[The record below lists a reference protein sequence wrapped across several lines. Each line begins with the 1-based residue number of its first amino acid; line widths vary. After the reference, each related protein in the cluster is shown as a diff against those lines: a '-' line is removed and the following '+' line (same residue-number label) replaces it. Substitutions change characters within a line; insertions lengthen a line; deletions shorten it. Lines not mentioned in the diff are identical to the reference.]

1 MEDKLNKDILW
12 VEQYRPSTIDD
23 LVLPEN
29 IKGTFRE
36 IISQDKIPNLIL
48 SGSAGVGKTSAAMV
62 LCKALN
68 CDYIIVNGSDE
79 GRLIETLRNKL
90 TQYCSSV
97 SMSGG
102 RKVVIMDEADYMTP
116 DSVQPAMRGFM
127 EKFSSNCSFIFT
139 CNFKNRIIEPIHSRC
154 AVIDYRIT
162 DTDKQKLAAEFMNRC
177 ITILTDNNIEYD
189 GNVVAELIMKHLPD
203 FRRVLNELQRYS
215 VSGNIDSGILL
226 NISDAN
232 MKELIECLKSK
243 NFKGVRTWV
252 VDNIDNDPQK
262 IFRKIYDHLYTSAD
276 PNTIPQ
282 IILHIAEYQYKSA
295 FVADQEINLMACLV
309 EIMTNAKFK

>member
-1 MEDKLNKDILW
+1 MNKDILW
-12 VEQYRPSTIDD
+12 VERYRPSTVEELILSESIKTTFD
-23 LVLPEN
+23 EI
-29 IKGTFRE
+29 IKG
-36 IISQDKIPNLIL
+36 DKIPNLIL
-48 SGSAGVGKTSAAMV
+48 SGSSGTGKTSAAVV

-154 AVIDYRIT
+154 AVIDYST
-162 DTDKQKLAAEFMNRC
+162 ADPKQMCGEFMLRC
-177 ITILTDNNIEYD
+177 NSILEKEGIQYEPK
-189 GNVVAELIMKHLPD
+189 VVAELIKKHFPD

-215 VSGNIDSGILL
+215 VSGIIDSGILV

-232 MKELIECLKSK
+232 MNELADVLKTK
-243 NFKGVRTWV
+243 NFKGVRSWV
-252 VDNIDNDPQK
+252 VSNLDNDPQK
-262 IFRKIYDHLYTSAD
+262 IYRKIYDKLYEKCD
-276 PNTIPQ
+276 PNSLPQ
-282 IILHIAEYQYKSA
+282 IILSIADYQYKSA

-309 EIMTNAKFK
+309 EIMSNAKFK

>member
-1 MEDKLNKDILW
+1 MNKDILW
-12 VEQYRPSTIDD
+12 VERYRPSTIED
-23 LVLPEN
+23 LILPEN
-29 IKGTFRE
+29 IKSTFRE

-48 SGSAGVGKTSAAMV
+48 SGSAGTGKTSAAMV
-62 LCKALN
+62 LCKELN
-68 CDYIIVNGSDE
+68 CDYIIINGSDE

-102 RKVVIMDEADYMTP
+102 RKVVIIDEADYMTP
-116 DSVQPAMRGFM
+116 DSVQPAMRGFI

-154 AVIDYRIT
+154 AVIDYSAT
-162 DTDKQKLAAEFMNRC
+162 DPRQMAGEFLARC
-177 ITILTDNNIEYD
+177 NFILKENEIEYEEP
-189 GNVVAELIMKHLPD
+189 VVAELIMKHFPD

-232 MKELIECLKSK
+232 MNELAEALKTK
-243 NFKGVRTWV
+243 NFKEVRSWV
-252 VDNIDNDPQK
+252 VNNLDNDPQK
-262 IFRKIYDHLYTSAD
+262 VYRKIYDKLYEKCD
-276 PNTIPQ
+276 PSSIPA
-282 IILHIAEYQYKSA
+282 IILNIAEYQYKSA
-295 FVADQEINLMACLV
+295 FVGDQEINLMACLV
-309 EIMTNAKFK
+309 EIMSNAKFK

>member
-1 MEDKLNKDILW
+1 MNKDILW
-12 VEQYRPSTIDD
+12 VERYRPSTVEELI
-23 LVLPEN
+23 LPEG
-29 IKGTFRE
+29 IKTTFKE
-36 IISQDKIPNLIL
+36 IVSQDKIPNLIL
-48 SGSAGVGKTSAAMV
+48 SGSAGTGKTSAAIV
-62 LCKALN
+62 LCKELN

-116 DSVQPAMRGFM
+116 DSVQPAMRGFI

-154 AVIDYRIT
+154 AVIDYSAS
-162 DTDKQKLAAEFMNRC
+162 DPKQMAGEFLQRC
-177 ITILTDNNIEYD
+177 NSILDENNIKYEVP
-189 GNVVAELIMKHLPD
+189 VVAELIMKHFPD
-203 FRRVLNELQRYS
+203 SRRVLNELQRYS

-232 MKELIECLKSK
+232 MNELAEALKTK
-243 NFKGVRTWV
+243 NFKEVRSWV
-252 VDNIDNDPQK
+252 VNNLDNDPQK
-262 IFRKIYDHLYTSAD
+262 VYRKIYDKMYEKCD
-276 PNTIPQ
+276 PNSIPS
-282 IILHIAEYQYKSA
+282 IILNIAEYQYKSA

-309 EIMTNAKFK
+309 EIMSNAKFK